1 MTDTDK
7 LLAEKDG
14 AIGWLTFNNPARRNA
29 CSYAMW
35 DGIAP
40 IIDDFE
46 ADPDIRVIVLRGAGD
61 RAFCAG
67 ADISE
72 FETARST
79 PEQVEIYDSAGDRA
93 SARLLSVSK
102 PTVAMIRGFCVGGG
116 MGLALDCDLR
126 VSSDTGRFGVPAA
139 KLGIGYGHEGLARL
153 VDVVGPSFAKEIFY
167 TARTFSA
174 DEALTMGLINRK
186 VPDSELDDYM
196 RDYCATMAANA
207 PLSMACT
214 KTTVGELT
222 RTDGEPDFALCERLV
237 TECFASDDYVEG
249 RRAFMEKRK
258 AVFQGR

>member
-14 AIGWLTFNNPARRNA
+14 AIGWLTFNNPSRRNA
-29 CSYAMW
+29 CSYDMW

-40 IIDDFE
+40 ILDDFE

-61 RAFCAG
+61 KAFCAG

-72 FETARST
+72 FEAVRST
-79 PEQVEIYDSAGDRA
+79 PDQVAHYDSAGDRA
-93 SARLLSVSK
+93 SARILGVSK

-126 VSSDTGRFGVPAA
+126 ISSDTGRFGVPAA
-139 KLGIGYGHEGLARL
+139 KLGIGYGHEGVARL

-167 TARTFSA
+167 TARQFSA
-174 DEALTMGLINRK
+174 EEALTMGLINRL
-186 VPDSELDDYM
+186 VPDGELEDYL

-207 PLSMACT
+207 PLSLSCI
-214 KTTVGELT
+214 KTTVSELT
-222 RTDGEPDFALCERLV
+222 RIDGEPDFALCERLV
-237 TECFASDDYVEG
+237 TECFSSDDYVEG
-249 RRAFMEKRK
+249 RRAFMEKRQP
-258 AVFQGR
+258 AFRGR

>member
-46 ADPDIRVIVLRGAGD
+46 ADPDIRVIVLRGAGGQ
-61 RAFCAG
+61 AFCAG

-79 PEQVEIYDSAGDRA
+79 PEQVAHYDAAGDRA
-93 SARLLSVSK
+93 TKRILSVSK
-102 PTVAMIRGFCVGGG
+102 PTVAMIQGFCVGGG

-126 VSSDTGRFGVPAA
+126 ISSDTGRFGVPAA
-139 KLGIGYGHEGLARL
+139 KLGIGYGHAGLARL
-153 VDVVGPSFAKEIFY
+153 VDVVGPSFTKEIFY

-174 DEALTMGLINRK
+174 DEALTMGLINRM
-186 VPDSELDDYM
+186 VPDGELEDYM
-196 RDYCATMAANA
+196 RDYCATMGANA

-214 KTTVGELT
+214 KATVGELT
-222 RTDGEPDFALCERLV
+222 RIDGKPDFALCERLV

-249 RRAFMEKRK
+249 RRAFMEKRPP
-258 AVFQGR
+258 AFQGR